1 MNFGASEITPVEM
14 KRCVVKLDEK
24 SKAKKISR
32 WQKIS
37 EVSAKQCGRDVIP
50 KINDVI
56 NIKSICN
63 IISKYDIVLLAYEN
77 EELNTL
83 KNELT
88 KVKNISKNLKIGII
102 IGPEGGIEKEEVDYL
117 KENGAKVITLGKR
130 ILRTETVA
138 FVLISIIMYELE
150 NLGGK

>member
-1 MNFGASEITPVEM
+1 M

-24 SKAKKISR
+24 SKVKKILR

-37 EVSAKQCGRDVIP
+37 EVASKQCGRDIIP

-56 NIKSICN
+56 NVKNICN

-83 KNELT
+83 KNELA